1 MLRSSACHTEDAEG
15 YRTPLLR
22 IPHMLS
28 SVCCLPSTVCC
39 LLSAV
44 CCLLSAVCCLLPA
57 VHCFEGRSWR
67 ELLDL
72 VRFREIGIDYARILK
87 EANYGHKDHTG

>member
-44 CCLLSAVCCLLPA
+44 CCLLSAACCSLFRGSFLARTSGPGA
-57 VHCFEGRSWR
+57 IPRNRNRLR
-67 ELLDL
+67 ENSE
-72 VRFREIGIDYARILK
+72 RG
-87 EANYGHKDHTG
+87 